1 MRLGRQGRSQLSQP
15 AAGIRSG
22 DRDNAFA
29 PRDRGANKFDLDL
42 GVNDMRLGGVRRSDN
57 VEDRRSQAPVAMAG
71 GGLGLLLLIGFI
83 LLRGGGLK
91 DVVQVVQQQ
100 QQMQAPAASPL
111 SPQEE
116 ARQAE
121 QMAFIEKIV
130 ALTEDVWTEQ
140 FRENGA
146 TYPPPK
152 LVVFRGATQTACG
165 LGQQAMGPF
174 YCPSDQQVYIDL
186 AFYDQLDRELNAPGD
201 FAQAYVVAHEVGHH
215 IQKQLGFSDRVH
227 QARSL
232 QSEEDSNE
240 MSVRLELQADYLAG
254 VWAHHAQRL
263 SNVLEPGDVEEGLR
277 AARQIGD
284 DMLQKQATG
293 RIVPENFTHGSSA
306 QRMRWLKEGLK
317 TGDFSQDSLDQF
329 FELRYEEL

>member
-1 MRLGRQGRSQLSQP
+1 MRLDDVRS
-15 AAGIRSG
+15 
-22 DRDNAFA
+22 
-29 PRDRGANKFDLDL
+29 
-42 GVNDMRLGGVRRSDN
+42 SDN
-57 VEDRRSQAPVAMAG
+57 VEDRRSQRPMAMAG
-71 GGLGLLLLIGFI
+71 GGIGLLLLIGFI
-83 LLRGGGLK
+83 LLKGGNLG
-91 DVVQVVQQQ
+91 DVLRAVQQQ
-100 QQMQAPAASPL
+100 QQVQAPAGGDL
-111 SPQEE
+111 SPEE
-116 ARQAE
+116 QARQNE
-121 QMAFIEKIV
+121 QMAFVQKIV

-165 LGQQAMGPF
+165 VGQQAMGPF
-174 YCPSDQQVYIDL
+174 YCPADQQVYIDL
-186 AFYDQLDRELNAPGD
+186 AFYDQLDQQLGAPGD
-201 FAQAYVVAHEVGHH
+201 FAQAYVIAHEVGHH

-232 QSEEDSNE
+232 QSEAESNE

-263 SNVLEPGDVEEGLR
+263 SNVLEPGDIEEGLR

-293 RIVPENFTHGSSA
+293 RIVPENFTHGTSA
-306 QRMRWLKEGLK
+306 QRTRWLKEGLK
-317 TGDFSQDSLDQF
+317 TGEFSQQALDQF
-329 FELRYEEL
+329 FELSPDQL